1 MRGPRQMKLKFA
13 IRTLGCKVNQ
23 YESEVLK
30 ENLERLG
37 HSESSEKEADVI
49 VINSCTVTRDADTGT
64 RYLVRRSLKDNPS
77 AKIFVTGCYVVSE
90 DDISVL
96 RSMPGI
102 YKLVRNEDKNKIPL
116 MLGDLTGQEPAAALC
131 EGVTSFS
138 SHTRAFLK
146 IQDGC
151 GRGCSY
157 CKVTLVRGASRSR
170 DRAAIIA
177 EAERLVRSGKKEIV
191 LTGICLSAWEGA
203 SGDRL
208 SGLICDL
215 GKIKGDFRLRL
226 SSVEPDHVDDDLI
239 AAVEGSSRL
248 CRHFHIPLQSGSD
261 TILALMKRK
270 YDTDAF
276 RGTVSKIRR
285 RMPLAGISVDMIVG
299 FPGETDDDFENTIH
313 FINDIK
319 PSRIHAFIYSDRKG
333 TASYEMGNK
342 VPIGVAR
349 KRLSEIMK
357 AGERLQHDFASAF
370 VGREIKVL
378 IEQKEHGEIFSG
390 YSGEYVRVKV
400 AGALRS
406 RGDLVRC
413 IGVDIFKDGTILRA
427 REE

>member
-1 MRGPRQMKLKFA
+1 MRGPLKMKLKFA

-64 RYLVRRSLKDNPS
+64 RYLVRRSQKDNPS

-90 DDISVL
+90 EDISIL
-96 RSMPGI
+96 RAMPGI
-102 YKLVRNEDKNKIPL
+102 YKLVRNEDKHKIPL
-116 MLGDLTGQEPAAALC
+116 MIGELTGQEAEAPLC

-157 CKVTLVRGASRSR
+157 CKVTLVRGASKSR
-170 DRAAIIA
+170 ERAAIIA
-177 EAERLVRSGKKEIV
+177 EAERLVRAGKKEIV
-191 LTGICLSAWEGA
+191 LTGICLSAWEGGPGYA
-203 SGDRL
+203 LPD
-208 SGLICDL
+208 LIRDL
-215 GKIKGDFRLRL
+215 EKIKGDFRLRI

-239 AAVEGSSRL
+239 SAVEGSSRL

-261 TILALMKRK
+261 RILALMKRK
-270 YDTDAF
+270 YDTAAF
-276 RGTVSKIRR
+276 RGTVAKIRQ

-299 FPGETDDDFENTIH
+299 FPGETDDDFEDTIR
-313 FINDIK
+313 FINEIK

-333 TASYEMGNK
+333 TASYVMENK

-349 KRLSEIMK
+349 KRLSELMK
-357 AGERLQHDFASAF
+357 TGERAQSDFACAF
-370 VGREIKVL
+370 VGRKIEVL
-378 IEQKEHGEIFSG
+378 IEQKEHGKVLSG
-390 YSGEYVRVKV
+390 YSGEYVRVGV
-400 AGALRS
+400 TGASRS
-406 RGDLVRC
+406 KGELVRC
-413 IGVDIFKDGTILRA
+413 IGMNIGEDGTTLLA